1 MNTRLRSRVAESI
14 FPQLESAYGAIYL
27 TLMIAG
33 TVFVIWYQSAVRVDD
48 DVADSVYATIVGTS
62 YVGVA
67 SAAITVAIVEG
78 GIAVVVLARKMLE
91 RAMERGREEGKEENQ
106 RLWEAWLQRKER
118 ADSEGREFNE
128 PPPSAREPER

>member
-1 MNTRLRSRVAESI
+1 M
-14 FPQLESAYGAIYL
+14 FPQLESVYGAIYL

-91 RAMERGREEGKEENQ
+91 RAMERGREEGREEGKEENQ

-118 ADSEGREFNE
+118 AESEGREFNE
-128 PPPSAREPER
+128 PPPSANEPQR